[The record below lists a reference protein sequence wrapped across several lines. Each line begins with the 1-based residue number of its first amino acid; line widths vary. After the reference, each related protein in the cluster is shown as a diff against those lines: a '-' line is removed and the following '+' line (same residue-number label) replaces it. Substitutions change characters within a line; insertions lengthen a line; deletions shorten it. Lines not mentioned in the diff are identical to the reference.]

1 MSLELCL
8 LKENVLLFLVKVVV
22 LMANIP
28 VHSFH
33 IPVLGLA
40 FSIDTPLRVARYG
53 ISSVMSIVD
62 DILIEHMRDQYAR
75 LHNEP
80 YEPIPQREH
89 DSRARRI
96 TAYLNLVQKLVDRQ
110 LESLRAAAFEKGS
123 EIVRYFELLPDH
135 SPLKR
140 LYTRM
145 MHTQDASEK
154 RQLEDRLRA
163 EVVAGD
169 IDVNIMTKV
178 DKLNVDH
185 ARHPLPAE
193 FSDAVAALRGF
204 ASSDLRSSVVLS
216 AGLNQRLFSYI
227 AQRSEFLPDADGKL
241 NKRVTLKVSDYRSA
255 YIQGKILAK
264 KGVWVSEF
272 LHDADGKLNKRV
284 TLKVSDYRS
293 AYIQGK
299 ILAKKGVWVS
309 EFRVESGLN
318 CGGHAFATDG
328 FLLGPILEEFRL
340 QREAL
345 RTELNTLYAA
355 ALRERGIP
363 VPQSPMSFR
372 VTAQGGIG
380 TSEEDAFLRNH
391 YALDGTGWGS
401 PFLLVPEATNVDD
414 DTRRRLARA
423 RREDY
428 YLSDASPLGIRFN
441 NIRDTAS
448 EHTILKR
455 FEEGRPGSPCKKK
468 FLVSNTEFTTEPIC
482 TASRQYQKLKID
494 QLRASDLAPEIVEQR
509 ITSVIQKACL
519 CEDLAAAAYLGN
531 NTNGASQH
539 SVAICPGPNLA
550 FFSRIASLEEMVGY
564 IYGRVQD
571 FVDADRPHMF
581 INELRLYVDYLREEV
596 QKRLDSLTAKDSKHF
611 AGFRENLNAGI
622 AYYRDLIPMIAS
634 LTEQCRASM
643 EDHLSALEAEL
654 ADLLIPNPAESA
666 VAV

>member
-1 MSLELCL
+1 MCL

-123 EIVRYFELLPDH
+123 EIVRYFELLPDQ

-163 EVVAGD
+163 EIVAGD

-178 DKLNVDH
+178 DKVNVDH

-227 AQRSEFLPDADGKL
+227 AQRSEFLP
-241 NKRVTLKVSDYRSA
+241 
-255 YIQGKILAK
+255 
-264 KGVWVSEF
+264 
-272 LHDADGKLNKRV
+272 DADGKLNKRV

-448 EHTILKR
+448 EQTILKR

-611 AGFRENLNAGI
+611 TGFRENLNAGI

-666 VAV
+666 VTV

>member
-1 MSLELCL
+1 
-8 LKENVLLFLVKVVV
+8 
-22 LMANIP
+22 MANIP

-123 EIVRYFELLPDH
+123 EIVRYFELLPDQ

-227 AQRSEFLPDADGKL
+227 AQRSEFLP
-241 NKRVTLKVSDYRSA
+241 
-255 YIQGKILAK
+255 
-264 KGVWVSEF
+264 
-272 LHDADGKLNKRV
+272 DADGKLNKRV

-448 EHTILKR
+448 EQTILKR

-509 ITSVIQKACL
+509 IASVIQKACL